1 MEPVPLYLQL
11 YSLRRETSADA
22 EGTLR
27 LVRSLGYDGVELA
40 GDYGWTADKWR
51 ALLDETRLAAV
62 AAHAGLESLENGAP
76 EKLDFYRALEI
87 SRLVVPALNK
97 DLRNV
102 GGYRDAARRLNVLG
116 RTLLQEG
123 FTLGYHNHDFEFEAL
138 EPAGSPCGMD
148 ILLAETDPAL
158 VRFEFDTFWLES
170 AGRDAVEFIRCHE
183 ARVCLIHAKDLRKH
197 DRQDV
202 PAGQGD
208 VDFKTLLPL
217 CNANDWPVILEY
229 ESGDAVEGVRQG
241 AAFLRP
247 LLG

>member
-1 MEPVPLYLQL
+1 MEPAPLFLQL

-40 GDYGWTADKWR
+40 GDYGWSADRWR
-51 ALLDETRLAAV
+51 ELLDETRLAAV
-62 AAHAGLESLENGAP
+62 AAHAGLESLETALATR
-76 EKLDFYRALEI
+76 LDFCRALGI
-87 SRLVVPALNK
+87 SRLMVPALNK
-97 DLRNV
+97 EFHTV
-102 GGYRDAARRLNVLG
+102 AGYRDAARRLNAVG
-116 RTLLQEG
+116 RTLQQEG
-123 FTLGYHNHDFEFEAL
+123 FSLGYHNHAFEFDAL

-148 ILLAETDPAL
+148 ILLAETDAAL
-158 VRFEFDTFWLES
+158 VGFEFDTFWLEW
-170 AGRDAVEFIRCHE
+170 AGRDAVEFIRRHE
-183 ARVCLIHAKDLRKH
+183 SRVCLIHAKDLRKH

-208 VDFKTLLPL
+208 VDFHTLLPL
-217 CNANDWPVILEY
+217 CNANEWPVVLEY
-229 ESGDAVEGVRQG
+229 ENDDAIEGVRQG